1 MLIRV
6 LSKIWNQLMGTPAT
20 LAPGSAAPDFAL
32 PDRQGVIHSLNEI
45 KGDFT
50 VLFFYP
56 KDDTPGCTIEAN
68 EFNAQLEQFRAE
80 KISVVG
86 ISGGDNKT
94 KEKFCAKFG
103 LTLPMLSDTDFSVA
117 TAYGVYGEKKFM
129 GKTFNGIHRVTYVL
143 DRAAKVL
150 KVFDKVSPEGHAQE
164 VFKYI
169 KSAPRT

>member
-1 MLIRV
+1 
-6 LSKIWNQLMGTPAT
+6 MGTPAT

-32 PDRQGVIHSLNEI
+32 ADRQGVVHSLNQV
-45 KGDFT
+45 KSDFT

-68 EFNAQLEQFRAE
+68 EFNAQLERFRAE
-80 KISVVG
+80 KISVIG

-94 KEKFCAKFG
+94 KEKFCTKFG

-143 DRAAKVL
+143 DRAGKVL
-150 KVFDKVSPEGHAQE
+150 KVFEKVSPEGHAEE
-164 VFKYI
+164 VFQYI
-169 KSAPRT
+169 KSLPRT